1 MSKRIQLRRGTTAE
15 TSVFTGAVG
24 EVSVDTTKNTLVV
37 HDGVTAGGHPLMNEM
52 SFGVGNERLDVTAS
66 RAKGVTYTNATGALK
81 MVSVRVSLSSVSF
94 NPSAVLFEESK
105 EIDYISDYKDSD
117 IRSVTLI
124 GVILPNRTYKVNLTG
139 AGTILKWIESI

>member
-52 SFGVGNERLDVTAS
+52 SFGVGNERLDVTSS
-66 RAKGVTYTNATGALK
+66 RARNTTYTNTSATFK
-81 MVSVRVSLSSVSF
+81 MVSVSITLASEG
-94 NPSAVLFEESK
+94 SAVLLEGNVV
-105 EIDYISDYKDSD
+105 IDSISATSSSNQKL
-117 IRSVTLI
+117 TLTGI
-124 GVILPNRTYKVNLTG
+124 ILPNRTYRVD
-139 AGTILKWIESI
+139 AGVSNPILKWIESI